1 MKITDIAKKKG
12 TRWQV
17 DVDDAYWYILDAELI
32 LSYGLKTGLEVDE
45 EFLAEVKEAAE
56 RRKARERAFY
66 LLEGR
71 EHSKKEL
78 VDKLCRSVSYEIAE
92 ETALHME
99 ELGLIHEDAY
109 ARRLAEYLI
118 NVKKRGERRVR
129 MEMRQKGLDEEL
141 IDAAIDAVQ
150 PDEELLTALVR
161 KKYARYL
168 GDEKGKNKV
177 VQALVRLGHS
187 YYDALE
193 AVEIVEEELEAEDE
207 GED

>member
-1 MKITDIAKKKG
+1 MSKN
-12 TRWQV
+12 
-17 DVDDAYWYILDAELI
+17 
-32 LSYGLKTGLEVDE
+32 
-45 EFLAEVKEAAE
+45 AASAGCGWKCG
-56 RRKARERAFY
+56 RR
-66 LLEGR
+66 G
-71 EHSKKEL
+71 
-78 VDKLCRSVSYEIAE
+78 
-92 ETALHME
+92 
-99 ELGLIHEDAY
+99 
-109 ARRLAEYLI
+109 
-118 NVKKRGERRVR
+118 
-129 MEMRQKGLDEEL
+129 
-141 IDAAIDAVQ
+141 DAAIDAVQ